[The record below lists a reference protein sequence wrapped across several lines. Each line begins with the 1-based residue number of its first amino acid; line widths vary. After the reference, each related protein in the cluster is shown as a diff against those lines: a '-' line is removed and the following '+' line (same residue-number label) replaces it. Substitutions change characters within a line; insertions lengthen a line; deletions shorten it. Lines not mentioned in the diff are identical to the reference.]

1 MLDTVRLMRVRATAK
16 RAFAQQM
23 LLAAVLLPSLP
34 AGSEDTLQEFIAGGK
49 LDLSVRLRY
58 ESVGDDAPQPA
69 PNANLRL
76 KDAHALTLRTAL
88 GYTTGSLYNFN
99 AYVQIEDVRAAD
111 EDAYNDGGRNG
122 VTNRAA
128 VVDPEGT
135 EVNQAF
141 LRFGGVPRT
150 VLTYGRQELTHRE
163 APLHRYLGNVGFR
176 QNMQTYDAF
185 RAVNLA
191 LPKTVVDYAYIWN
204 ANRIFGEDN
213 PNPELRDLRMH
224 SHVLNVQYS
233 GLEAGKLEAYAY
245 LLDFVGR
252 TSPRFSTATYGLRF
266 QGSHAALPKLRLNYA
281 LEAATQ
287 SDYASNPNDIDAHYA
302 LAEISGRYAIGKLL
316 ESIGL
321 GLGYELLSGKGGVN
335 AFQTPLGTNHAFQGA
350 ADRFLVT
357 PGDGIRDAYVRLTA
371 KVAGAQLAAEF
382 HDFRADR
389 DNYRYGQEWD
399 LLIEKPIA
407 QRFLIGAQYADYQ
420 AARNA
425 RNLARNRGSG
435 QVFDLTKFWLYAQFR
450 Y

>member
-1 MLDTVRLMRVRATAK
+1 MSAMSHQDRFTAQRSVPRLSGWRG
-16 RAFAQQM
+16 
-23 LLAAVLLPSLP
+23 LLAALALAALP
-34 AGSEDTLQEFIAGGK
+34 ASAVDTLQEFIASGK
-49 LDLSVRLRY
+49 LDLSMRY
-58 ESVGDDAPQPA
+58 RFESVDDGTPG
-69 PNANLRL
+69 LR
-76 KDAHALTLRTAL
+76 DAHASTLRTAL
-88 GYTTGSLYNFN
+88 GYTTGSLYNLN
-99 AYVQIEDVRAAD
+99 AYVQIEDIHVIGN
-111 EDAYNDGGRNG
+111 ELYNDGGSNG
-122 VTNRAA
+122 ITDRAV

-141 LRFGGVPRT
+141 LRWGGLPRT

-185 RAVNLA
+185 RAVNLS
-191 LPKTVVDYAYIWN
+191 LPKIVIDYAYIWN

-213 PNPELRDLRMH
+213 PNAELRDFRMH
-224 SHVLNVQYS
+224 SHALNVQYS
-233 GLEAGKLEAYAY
+233 GLALGKFEGYAY
-245 LLDFVGR
+245 LLDFAGR
-252 TSPRFSTATYGLRF
+252 TSPRFSTATYGARF
-266 QGSHAALPKLRLNYA
+266 QGAHVATPKLRLSYV

-287 SDYASNPNDIDAHYA
+287 SDYADNPNDIDAHYA
-302 LAEISGRYAIGKLL
+302 LAELSGRYAIGKTV
-316 ESIGL
+316 ESIGV
-321 GLGYELLSGKGGVN
+321 GVGYELLSGDGGVN

-357 PGDGIRDAYVRLTA
+357 PGDGIRDAYVRLSA

-389 DNYRYGQEWD
+389 DGYRYGQEWN

-420 AARNA
+420 AERNA
-425 RNLARNRGSG
+425 RNLARNSGSG
-435 QVFDLTKFWLYAQFR
+435 QAFDLAKIWVYAQFR

>member
-1 MLDTVRLMRVRATAK
+1 MPHQFEVLRPNGEALRALGRHVALTGL
-16 RAFAQQM
+16 
-23 LLAAVLLPSLP
+23 LLAPLCASAADALL
-34 AGSEDTLQEFIAGGK
+34 EVITGGK
-49 LDLSVRLRY
+49 LDLTMRY
-58 ESVGDDAPQPA
+58 RFESVDDGTPGLRDA
-69 PNANLRL
+69 NAS
-76 KDAHALTLRTAL
+76 TLRTAV
-88 GYTTGSLYNFN
+88 GYTTGSLHNFN
-99 AYVQIEDVRAAD
+99 AYLQIENVAVIGN
-111 EDAYNDGGRNG
+111 ELYNDGGSNG
-122 VTNRAA
+122 VTGRAV

-150 VLTYGRQELTHRE
+150 VLSYGRQELTHRE
-163 APLHRYLGNVGFR
+163 APLHRFLGNVGFR

-185 RAVNLA
+185 RVVNLA
-191 LPKTVVDYAYIWN
+191 LPKTTIDYAYIWN

-213 PNPELRDLRMH
+213 PNPELRDFRMH
-224 SHVLNVQYS
+224 SHALNVQYS
-233 GLEAGKLEAYAY
+233 GLAAGKLEGYAY

-266 QGSHAALPKLRLNYA
+266 QGSRVALPKLRVSYA

-287 SDYASNPNDIDAHYA
+287 SDYAGNRNDIDAHYA
-302 LAEISGRYAIGKLL
+302 HAELTGRYAVGKTL
-316 ESIGL
+316 ESIAL
-321 GLGYELLSGKGGVN
+321 GAGYELLSGKGGVN

-371 KVAGAQLAAEF
+371 KIAGTQLAAEF

-389 DNYRYGQEWD
+389 DDYRYGQEWN
-399 LLIEKPIA
+399 LLVEKPIA

-420 AARNA
+420 AAHNT
-425 RNLARNRGSG
+425 RNLARNTGSG
-435 QVFDLTKFWLYAQFR
+435 QVFDLAKIWVYAQFR